1 MALEG
6 LSRGIF
12 RSLGLLRSKRRLN
25 EEELKEMTK
34 SLRRALQEADFNVR
48 QTKEIVDRLE
58 ERMREEEPRPGVN
71 LQTHAMNILY
81 LELVRILGSTHEF
94 QPRGATLLLVGLYGQ
109 GKTTTTAK
117 LAEWYRK
124 KHGLRVAVIEADVHR
139 PGAYAQLSQ
148 LLEDSSVIVYGEP
161 DEKDAATIVR
171 NGLAACSS
179 ADLVIVDT
187 AGRHQLDDELVEEL
201 ERIASITRATER
213 WLVIDAQVGQAAGPV
228 AASFHDL
235 AGVTGIVVTKL
246 DGTARGGGALSA
258 VAATGAPLVHIGVGE
273 KVSDLEKFE
282 ADRFISRLLGMGDI
296 RGLIDLAP
304 EDLDEEEAMRLTQRL
319 MSGRFTLNDMYK
331 QMEMMAKVGT
341 IDKLMSFLPGNMFG
355 GLGGMSKSQKEAMQ
369 GNLDRYRTIM
379 DSMTAWEKNEPAK
392 IKADR
397 IQRIARG
404 SGVKEKDVR
413 ELIAQW
419 KRSRKMMKGMGGNR
433 KLNKQMRKM
442 MKDGEMDMD
451 PSSFGM

>member
-228 AASFHDL
+228 AASFHNL

-442 MKDGEMDMD
+442 RKDREMDMD